1 MSQRTNILVA
11 VVSGARADHCSA
23 YGYERDTTPFLAQLA
38 REGVRA
44 QQMISTSTWT
54 LPSHASLFSGLFPS
68 LHGATE
74 ENHILSPRCRL
85 LPEIVH
91 EAGYRT
97 ASFCPNPWVSPDTG
111 FGRGF
116 DRFYTQRLG
125 GRLTGSA
132 TDYARRASDRVLG
145 RIDAGARR
153 TNLALLSWLET
164 VNEPFFAFVHYR
176 EPHLPLRPPAPYD
189 RMFAPPNSDPARLRS
204 LNQDS
209 AAFLSG
215 AVRMDAADLAVLT
228 AAYDG
233 ALRYVDMRLQEVAT
247 VLGRDG
253 RWDRTLVVVLGDHG
267 EHLGE
272 HGMIGHQ
279 FGLYDSVLHVPL
291 VLRCPDNV
299 PRGFVVDEMVQPVDI
314 LPTVLE
320 IAGVAPPEL
329 LPGRAILR
337 NGQAAPG
344 PSFAI
349 AEGFRCSWGPYRRR
363 FPAFEWDRLRVRT
376 KAIRTRREKFIWRSD
391 EANELYDV
399 VHDPHEMHNL
409 IASDTAHGDALRR
422 MLFDWLA
429 AAESTR
435 TALGADD
442 EGAGTRGQLQRLG
455 EME

>member
-1 MSQRTNILVA
+1 MSQRTNILLA
-11 VVSGARADHCSA
+11 VVSGARADHSSA
-23 YGYERDTTPFLAQLA
+23 YGYERETTPFLAQLA

-54 LPSHASLFSGLFPS
+54 LPSHASLFTGLFPS

-74 ENHILSPRCRL
+74 ENHVLSQRFRL
-85 LPEIVH
+85 LPEILH

-97 ASFCPNPWVSPDTG
+97 AAFCPNPWVSPETG

-116 DRFYTQRLG
+116 DSFYTQRLG
-125 GRLTGSA
+125 GRLAGSA

-145 RIDAGARR
+145 RIDSGARR
-153 TNLALLSWLET
+153 TNVALLSWLET
-164 VNEPFFAFVHYR
+164 VSEPFFAFVHYR

-189 RMFAPPNSDPARLRS
+189 RVFVPPNVDPNRLRS

-215 AVRMDAADLAVLT
+215 AATMDATDLTVLA

-233 ALRYVDMRLQEVAT
+233 ALRYVDMRLQEVGT
-247 VLGRDG
+247 VLSRDG
-253 RWDRTLVVVLGDHG
+253 RWDRTLVVVVGDHG

-272 HGMIGHQ
+272 HAMIGHQ

-291 VLRCPDNV
+291 VLRCPEKV
-299 PRGFVVDEMVQPVDI
+299 PRGFVLDEMVQPIDI
-314 LPTVLE
+314 MPTVLA
-320 IAGVAPPEL
+320 IAGVNAPEL
-329 LPGRAILR
+329 LPGRAILQH
-337 NGQAAPG
+337 GQAAPG

-363 FPAFEWDRLRVRT
+363 FPAYDWDRLRVRT

-399 VHDPHEMHNL
+399 VHDPHETHNL
-409 IASDTAHGDALRR
+409 IERDAARGDTLRR

-429 AAESTR
+429 ATESSR
-435 TALGADD
+435 AALGADD
-442 EGAGTRGQLQRLG
+442 DGAGTRGQLQRLG

>member
-1 MSQRTNILVA
+1 MSQRINILLA
-11 VVSGARADHCSA
+11 VVSGARADHSTA

-54 LPSHASLFSGLFPS
+54 LPSHASLFTGLFPS

-74 ENHILSPRCRL
+74 ENHVLSSRPRL
-85 LPEIVH
+85 LAEILH

-97 ASFCPNPWVSPDTG
+97 AAFCPNPWVSPETG

-116 DRFYTQRLG
+116 DRFHTQRVG
-125 GRLTGSA
+125 GRFTGSA

-153 TNLALLSWLET
+153 TNVALLAWLET
-164 VNEPFFAFVHYR
+164 VREPFFAFVHYR

-189 RMFAPPNSDPARLRS
+189 RMFLPATADPARLRS

-215 AVRMDAADLAVLT
+215 AITMDAADLAVLT

-233 ALRYVDMRLQEVAT
+233 ALRYVDMRLQEVAA
-247 VLGRDG
+247 VLAHDG
-253 RWDRTLVVVLGDHG
+253 RWDRTLVIVLGDHG

-279 FGLYDSVLHVPL
+279 FGLYDSVLRAPL
-291 VLRCPDNV
+291 ILRCPDKI
-299 PRGFVVDEMVQPVDI
+299 PRGFVVDEIVQPIDV

-320 IAGVAPPEL
+320 LAAVTPPD
-329 LPGRAILR
+329 LPLGRAILR
-337 NGQAAPG
+337 HGQATPG

-363 FPAFEWDRLRVRT
+363 YPAFEWDRLRVRT
-376 KAIRTRREKFIWRSD
+376 KAVRTRREKFIWRSD
-391 EANELYDV
+391 EANELYDLAR
-399 VHDPHEMHNL
+399 DPHETHNL
-409 IASDTAHGDALRR
+409 IANDTARGDASRR

-429 AAESTR
+429 ATEATR
-435 TALGADD
+435 AALGI
-442 EGAGTRGQLQRLG
+442 EEEIAGTRGQLQRLG

>member
-1 MSQRTNILVA
+1 MSQRTNILIC
-11 VVSGARADHCSA
+11 VVSGARADHSSA

-44 QQMISTSTWT
+44 ERMISTSTWT
-54 LPSHASLFSGLFPS
+54 LPSHASLFTGLFPS

-74 ENHILSPRCRL
+74 ENHVLSPRFRV
-85 LPEIVH
+85 LPEILRD
-91 EAGYRT
+91 AGYRT
-97 ASFCPNPWVSPDTG
+97 AAFCPNPWVSPETG

-116 DRFYTQRLG
+116 DSFYTQRLS
-125 GRLTGSA
+125 GRLAGSA

-153 TNLALLSWLET
+153 TNVALLAWLET
-164 VNEPFFAFVHYR
+164 VQEPFCAFVHYR

-189 RMFAPPNSDPARLRS
+189 RMFAPPNTDPGRLRS
-204 LNQDS
+204 LNQDA

-215 AVRMDAADLAVLT
+215 SVTMDAADLAVLT

-233 ALRYVDMRLQEVAT
+233 ALCYVDMRLQEIGA
-247 VLGRDG
+247 VLAGSG

-279 FGLYDSVLHVPL
+279 FGLYDSALHVPL
-291 VLRCPDNV
+291 VLRCPEKV
-299 PRGFVVDEMVQPVDI
+299 PRGFVLDDIVQPIDVM
-314 LPTVLE
+314 PTVLA
-320 IAGVAPPEL
+320 IAGVSSPEL
-329 LPGRAILR
+329 LPGRAILQQA
-337 NGQAAPG
+337 QAAPG
-344 PSFAI
+344 PAFAI
-349 AEGFRCSWGPYRRR
+349 AESFRCSWGPYRRR
-363 FPAFEWDRLRVRT
+363 FPGYDWDRLRVRT

-399 VHDPHEMHNL
+399 VQDPHETRNL
-409 IASDTAHGDALRR
+409 IARDATQGDALRR
-422 MLFDWLA
+422 KLFDWLA
-429 AAESTR
+429 ATEASR
-435 TALGADD
+435 AALGA
-442 EGAGTRGQLQRLG
+442 EEEAAGARGQLQRLG

>member
-1 MSQRTNILVA
+1 MSQRTNVLLA
-11 VVSGARADHCSA
+11 VVSGARADHSSA

-44 QQMISTSTWT
+44 ERMISTSTWT
-54 LPSHASLFSGLFPS
+54 LPSHASLLTGLFPS

-74 ENHILSPRCRL
+74 ENHVLSQRFRT
-85 LPEIVH
+85 LPEMLR

-97 ASFCPNPWVSPDTG
+97 AAFCPNPWVSPETG

-116 DRFYTQRLG
+116 DSFYTQRLS
-125 GRLTGSA
+125 GRLAGSA

-145 RIDAGARR
+145 RTDAGARR
-153 TNLALLSWLET
+153 TNVALLAWLET
-164 VNEPFFAFVHYR
+164 VHEPFFAFVHYR

-189 RMFAPPNSDPARLRS
+189 RMFVPAGVDATRLRA

-215 AVRMDAADLAVLT
+215 AVTMDAADLTVLA

-233 ALRYVDMRLQEVAT
+233 ALRYVDMRLQEVAAALT
-247 VLGRDG
+247 QEG
-253 RWDRTLVVVLGDHG
+253 RWDRTLVIVVGDHG

-291 VLRCPDNV
+291 VLRCPDKV
-299 PRGFVVDEMVQPVDI
+299 PRGFVLDEMVQPIDV
-314 LPTVLE
+314 LPTVLA
-320 IAGVAPPEL
+320 IAGVQAPDA
-329 LPGRAILR
+329 LPGRAMLQQ
-337 NGQAAPG
+337 GQAAPG
-344 PSFAI
+344 PAYAI

-363 FPAFEWDRLRVRT
+363 FPTYDWDRLRVRS

-391 EANELYDV
+391 EANELYDIV
-399 VHDPHEMHNL
+399 RDPRETQNL
-409 IASDTAHGDALRR
+409 IDGDGGRGDALRR

-429 AAESTR
+429 ATEASR
-435 TALGADD
+435 AAFGADD
-442 EGAGTRGQLQRLG
+442 EGSGTRGQLQRLG